1 MRLVSEVRTSAS
13 ESRAARC
20 HPVVPW
26 VSTGTHMSISRTE
39 HGYRVSVRAIDPD
52 TGQTRHADETF
63 DGITLEDA
71 VRKQAELERS
81 IRRGGRELSLERPTY
96 ATYVAQLLARKLA
109 AGKLATPSSRRGWTD
124 TQELHLVPAF
134 GDWAIDAIKRI
145 DIEDWKTAQTRLPGR
160 TSARISPHTINQRL
174 RVLLATLRA
183 AVGELDLAYD
193 PTRGVEPLDTS
204 TRETFTEEE
213 PNSLTVEELRSFLA
227 HARALY
233 PQHFAMLA
241 LGVATGR
248 RPSELRPL
256 RRLGPTPDIR
266 WEEGV
271 LLVRQSQ
278 TLGGVVTK
286 TKTGRRL
293 RIPLPADLL
302 DILAWHVD
310 RLPPGPMRDSE
321 LLFPSTSGGWRSPT
335 CLDKPIRRIAKAAGI
350 AKHLSSKFMRRTFQ
364 DLGRAADIHDLVVRA
379 ISGHT
384 TRQMQ
389 DHYSSVAPAEVR
401 DGLARVLSL
410 AGFREVLAGDA
421 SVGDRRP
428 S

>member
-1 MRLVSEVRTSAS
+1 MAPLMTSWNVDG
-13 ESRAARC
+13 ESTQYA
-20 HPVVPW
+20 
-26 VSTGTHMSISRTE
+26 GIFRTE
-39 HGYRVSVRAIDPD
+39 RGYRVHVRAIDPN
-52 TGQTRHADETF
+52 TGKTKQADETF
-63 DGITLEDA
+63 EDITLEDA
-71 VRKQAELERS
+71 VRKQAELERT
-81 IRRGGRELSLERPTY
+81 IRRGGRELAMQRMSY
-96 ATYVAQLLARKLA
+96 ATYVASLLARKLA
-109 AGKLATPSSRRGWTD
+109 SGKLATPSSRRGWTD
-124 TQELHLVPAF
+124 TQDLHLVPTF
-134 GDWAIDAIKRI
+134 GDWSLGAIKRI
-145 DIEDWKTAQTRLPGR
+145 DIEDWKTSQAKLLIKRPGHKP
-160 TSARISPHTINQRL
+160 TPISPHTVNQRL

-183 AVGELDLAYD
+183 AVGELDLSYD

-204 TRETFTEEE
+204 THETFTEEE
-213 PNSLTVEELRSFLA
+213 PNSLTVDELRGFLV
-227 HARALY
+227 HARVLY

-256 RRLGPTPDIR
+256 RRMGPTPDLR
-266 WEEGV
+266 WQEGV

-293 RIPLPADLL
+293 RIPLPTDLL

-310 RLPPGPMRDSE
+310 QLPPGAMRDSE

-350 AKHLSSKFMRRTFQ
+350 SKHLSSKFMRRTFQ
-364 DLGRAADIHDLVVRA
+364 DLGRAADVHDLVVRA

-389 DHYSSVAPAEVR
+389 DHYSSVAPTEVR
-401 DGLARVLSL
+401 DGLAKVMSL
-410 AGFREVLAGDA
+410 AGFREALAGDSQSA
-421 SVGDRRP
+421 TGA
-428 S
+428 